1 MTYQVTYTCLVT
13 CIHVFTD
20 THPPHT
26 NTSKNLK
33 AIVGELP
40 VFRIQ
45 LGARAISAVEI
56 LSQKG
61 DLRERTE
68 ERRESGVSQTVV
80 HTSLIPALMRQG

>member
-1 MTYQVTYTCLVT
+1 MEIEKNKQWLTYQVTNTCLVT
-13 CIHVFTD
+13 CTHVFTD

-40 VFRIQ
+40 VFQIQ
-45 LGARAISAVEI
+45 LGARPACAVEI

-61 DLRERTE
+61 
-68 ERRESGVSQTVV
+68 
-80 HTSLIPALMRQG
+80 M